1 MSLDSDARRC
11 FGVSLRT
18 LQARARRHL
27 DAATPSDLEAAAR
40 WYDDAHTLAVTLA
53 ARADIPVTHAAAVIS
68 AHSPRTLWSVNVAAA
83 TAHLTV
89 GPTAARRLGVL
100 GTNVDRAI
108 RCKRDGYDGL
118 GNGPKTHAFARNIA
132 GERDVVTVDVW
143 MCVALGIE
151 QAHLA
156 RKGGYDVAAHAIA
169 SVSRA
174 AGLEPATGQAAIWI
188 VARRAA
194 GRKS

>member
-1 MSLDSDARRC
+1 MSHDTAARRA

-27 DAATPSDLEAAAR
+27 DRATPSDLESAAR
-40 WYDDAHTLAVTLA
+40 WYDDAHALAVTLA
-53 ARADIPVTHAAAVIS
+53 QRADIPVTHAAAVIS

-89 GPTAARRLGVL
+89 GPTAARRLGVI
-100 GTNVDRAI
+100 GTNVDRAT
-108 RCKRDGYDGL
+108 RCKHLGYDGL

-143 MCVALGIE
+143 MCRALGIE
-151 QAHLA
+151 QDWLA
-156 RKGGYDVAAHAIA
+156 RKGGYDAAAYAIA

-188 VARRAA
+188 VAKR
-194 GRKS
+194 GRKA